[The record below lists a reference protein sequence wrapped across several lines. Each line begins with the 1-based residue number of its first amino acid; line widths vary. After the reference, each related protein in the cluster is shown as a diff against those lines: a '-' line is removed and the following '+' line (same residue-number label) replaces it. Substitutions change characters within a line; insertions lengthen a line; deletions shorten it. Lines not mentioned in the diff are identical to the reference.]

1 MTRCSLLG
9 GTGRKGNEFS
19 GRYAP
24 RRTVRP
30 LSIHVLPCS
39 SVFYLCSFL
48 AGWGGFCH
56 FLPYLYTAPSMHGTP
71 RMPCGK
77 GWGIFGSFLPYLC
90 GPPRPDVPLS
100 PTPSKGRGISR
111 VFYPYLTEA
120 WVRSSWICVPR
131 PAFPCGADT
140 RLVPQT
146 RAVQKTGVY
155 LYANRDRRVLA
166 VSDEDPLRP
175 VSHLFLCLYGVPR
188 TTKERTTGR
197 PPAQSPPGRSRFR
210 GFRSHLDTQP
220 APHDILKHS
229 PLPGVSLFGK
239 TCSYLH
245 KQQGRYDSMFIPP
258 ILQPSSL
265 DD

>member
-1 MTRCSLLG
+1 MPRKAVARVRSAYVCPAHACLRRLGCFLPFPPLPLWATSPRRASEPYPPLKVGVFFALFTPTLRGHGRAVHGYVRPAGLSLWRRHAPC
-9 GTGRKGNEFS
+9 TPD
-19 GRYAP
+19 P
-24 RRTVRP
+24 RRTENGNLSVREVRMGT
-30 LSIHVLPCS
+30 LRTENG
-39 SVFYLCSFL
+39 FL
-48 AGWGGFCH
+48 
-56 FLPYLYTAPSMHGTP
+56 LYG
-71 RMPCGK
+71 
-77 GWGIFGSFLPYLC
+77 
-90 GPPRPDVPLS
+90 GPPKSRP
-100 PTPSKGRGISR
+100 
-111 VFYPYLTEA
+111 
-120 WVRSSWICVPR
+120 
-131 PAFPCGADT
+131 
-140 RLVPQT
+140 
-146 RAVQKTGVY
+146 VQKTGVY

-210 GFRSHLDTQP
+210 GFRSHLDAPP